1 MSLTKKSALAEPESS
16 EASAVPARLPGLF
29 VFLNRSSISLSALA
43 LVYAFTF
50 LPGLAERANQFDF
63 SHYYVSALA
72 MRQGINPYLTD
83 LTPLAASLGLE
94 INEIN
99 HATYPPTFVLCFEPL
114 TLLPPLPAY
123 WLWVGMNIL
132 FMAVAL
138 YLLFKGLTKNN
149 DLRLALVGL
158 AILYAPVSDNF
169 YYAQT
174 QILILLLLTQFMRW
188 MESGRQRL
196 AGAILGVA
204 VLLKIF
210 PLILVGYLL
219 LRRRRT
225 ALLSAGLTLIF
236 GSLLTLGFVGL
247 DRSLNFFE
255 VLPFL
260 TDPYWLGRPA
270 NVALGAMVSRMFWFS
285 AGYLD
290 PAADFIRSAEVLLSQ
305 LFLLGLTTHATL
317 KSSKLSGNREQPVIA
332 LWVITAILLSPTAW
346 FHYLVLLLIPYALL
360 VRQLLRGEAPM
371 LAASLGLASYV
382 SAEFLMPTFVLQ
394 LAIPNWASWFLAAV
408 PSLSLLLAY
417 GSAYSLT
424 LGSHRLTGIRQ
435 PAPKRQPA

>member
-1 MSLTKKSALAEPESS
+1 MSPARKPALADRESP
-16 EASAVPARLPGLF
+16 EASAVPTRLSGLF
-29 VFLNRSSISLSALA
+29 VFLNRASISLSALA

-50 LPGLAERANQFDF
+50 LPGLAARANQFDF

-72 MRQGINPYLTD
+72 MRQGIDPYLTD
-83 LTPLAASLGLE
+83 LTPLATSLGLK

-132 FMAVAL
+132 FLAGAL
-138 YLLFKGLTKNN
+138 YLLSKGLPKNN

-174 QILILLLLTQFMRW
+174 QILILLLLTLFMRW

-204 VLLKIF
+204 VLLKLF

-219 LRRRRT
+219 LRRQRT
-225 ALLSAGLTLIF
+225 ALLSAGLTLIS
-236 GSLLTLGFVGL
+236 GGVLTLALVGL
-247 DRSLNFFE
+247 GRSLGFFQA
-255 VLPFL
+255 LPFL

-270 NVALGAMVSRMFWFS
+270 NVALGAMVSRMFWYS
-285 AGYLD
+285 AGYFD
-290 PAADFIRSAEVLLSQ
+290 PAADFIRSTEVLLSQ

-317 KSSKLSGNREQPVIA
+317 KSSKLSGNREQHVIA
-332 LWVITAILLSPTAW
+332 LWIITAVLLSPTAW

-360 VRQLLRGEAPM
+360 VRQLLRGEASM
-371 LAASLGLASYV
+371 VAAWLGLASYV
-382 SAEFLMPTFVLQ
+382 LAEFLMPTFVLQ
-394 LAIPNWASWFLAAV
+394 LAIPNWATWFLAIV

-417 GSAYSLT
+417 GSVYSLT
-424 LGSHRLTGIRQ
+424 LGSRQLTGRRQ
-435 PAPKRQPA
+435 AVPKRLPA